1 MVLSTSRRRCT
12 AGTVAAVLAAV
23 LLSGCLSSS
32 DGTAKAA
39 AGFDSIAKAAASEG
53 SVTWYT
59 SIPEAVSKGVA
70 DAFTSKYHLDVQMT
84 VLTSGLLATRYSS
97 EMSSGKS
104 AADVVTLADPVFFKD
119 AVAKKWVVGLDRSD
133 EPSLE
138 KWPAAAVRESS
149 YALVNIQPI
158 GVTFDTKKAKA
169 ADFATWQG
177 LLAPALKGQ
186 VYLVNP
192 ANVPSWLAHMN
203 LLRKTYGDGFL
214 ARLAAQ
220 KPKLVDSSVPGVQQV
235 AAGSGTLVYPS
246 LLSVSKPLA
255 DKGATVQTVFPSP
268 TTGVEQ
274 FAAVS
279 SSAPHANAAR
289 LFLDYLLT
297 EEAQKILNKGTGS
310 SPLGNLEGTVPLP
323 KGYVSP
329 DIDAAVAAKAQIVS
343 GLGLG

>member
-1 MVLSTSRRRCT
+1 M
-12 AGTVAAVLAAV
+12 VLAAV
-23 LLSGCLSSS
+23 LSGCLSS
-32 DGTAKAA
+32 GEGAAEAA
-39 AGFDSIAKAAASEG
+39 AGFESISSGATSEG
-53 SVTWYT
+53 AVTWYV
-59 SIPEAVSKGVA
+59 SIPEAVAKGVA
-70 DAFTSKYHLDVQMT
+70 DAFSGKYGIGVEMT

-119 AVAKKWVVGLDRSD
+119 AVAKQWVGGLDPAD
-133 EPSLE
+133 EPALE
-138 KWPAAAVRESS
+138 TWPDTALRENS

-158 GVTFDTKKAKA
+158 GVTIDTKKAKA
-169 ADFATWQG
+169 ADFGSWEG
-177 LLAPALKGQ
+177 LLAPSLKGQ

-214 ARLAAQ
+214 AKLAAQ
-220 KPKLVDSSVPGVQQV
+220 SPKLVDSSVPGVQQV

-246 LLSVSKPLA
+246 LLSVSRPLSA
-255 DKGATVQTVFPSP
+255 KGASVETVFPSP

-279 SSAPHANAAR
+279 SAAPHPNAAR
-289 LFLDYLLT
+289 LFLNFLLT

-323 KGYVSP
+323 DGYVSP
-329 DIDAAVAAKAQIVS
+329 DVEAALAAKAEIVS